1 MTNAR
6 QNILQRLNQIQSI
19 QNETVPVF
27 VPRHHWDK
35 KQRIEQFTQHI
46 EAVHG
51 QVFRVQQNNWQQEL
65 FRVLEKKFITYLLLS
80 DKTKIGQEIITN
92 KPYSLELLD
101 YHQAMESW
109 KSEFFNRVDAGLTS
123 TIGAIAETGSL
134 MLWPSIE
141 EPRLISLVPP
151 IHIAIVDA
159 DKIYDTFAQAV
170 QEQGWAAQMPSNA
183 VLISG
188 PSKTADIEQVLAY
201 GVHGPKQLIVIIRE

>member
-1 MTNAR
+1 MSNAR
-6 QNILQRLNQIQSI
+6 KNILQRLNQ
-19 QNETVPVF
+19 NPLMNPETVPLF
-27 VPRHHWDK
+27 VPRHYWDQE
-35 KQRIEQFTQHI
+35 QRIKQFTQHI

-51 QVFRVQQNNWQQEL
+51 EVFCVAQKNWQQQL
-65 FRVLEKKFITYLLLS
+65 FSIIQKKAISYLLLS
-80 DKTKIGQEIITN
+80 DKTEIAEEIIDS

-109 KSEFFNRVDAGLTS
+109 KSEFFNKVDAGLTT

-134 MLWPSIE
+134 MLWPGIE

-151 IHIAIVDA
+151 VHIAIVDA

-170 QEQGWAAQMPSNA
+170 QEQGWAKQMPGNA
-183 VLISG
+183 LLISG

-201 GVHGPKQLIVIIRE
+201 GVHGPKELIVIIRK

>member
-6 QNILQRLNQIQSI
+6 QNILQRLNQSDSI
-19 QNETVPVF
+19 DAEKVPVF
-27 VPRHHWDK
+27 VPEYHCTK
-35 KQRIEQFTQHI
+35 EQRIEQFSQHI

-51 QVFRVQQNNWQQEL
+51 QVFRVQLNNWQQEL
-65 FRVLEKKFITYLLLS
+65 FRLLEEKSIHYLLLS
-80 DKTKIGQEIITN
+80 DKTKIGQDIV
-92 KPYSLELLD
+92 KPESLELLD

-109 KSEFFNRVDAGLTS
+109 KSEFFNQVDAGLTS

-151 IHIAIVDA
+151 IHIAIVDV

-170 QEQGWAAQMPSNA
+170 QEQNWAAQMPSNA
-183 VLISG
+183 LLISG